1 MSKLT
6 EIQQQQE
13 LERRDAR
20 ISELERLI
28 MDVAFDA
35 YDSQVY
41 LTLETDQD
49 WWDKR
54 CKLISD

>member
-20 ISELERLI
+20 IADLERLI
-28 MDVAFDA
+28 I
-35 YDSQVY
+35 QVKFNSFHNEIY
-41 LTLETDQD
+41 ILSEDNQD

-54 CKLISD
+54 CELIEQ